1 MIFDK
6 QNRQLARSL
15 RSLYSLWLIAKKA
28 VLPSYTP

>member
-1 MIFDK
+1 
-6 QNRQLARSL
+6 LARSL